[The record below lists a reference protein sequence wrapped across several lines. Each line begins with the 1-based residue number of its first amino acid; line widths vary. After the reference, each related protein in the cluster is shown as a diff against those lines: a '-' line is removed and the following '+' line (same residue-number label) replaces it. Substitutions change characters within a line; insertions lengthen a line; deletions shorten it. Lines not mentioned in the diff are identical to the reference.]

1 MNKQTKDLI
10 VNYIQD
16 TLHYGVSESAYEI
29 LSHLMKEDREL
40 AASLCDTYENLV
52 KRDNAYMLPSGQDNE
67 GYEL

>member
-16 TLHYGVSESAYEI
+16 TLHYGVSENAYEI

-40 AASLCDTYENLV
+40 AASLCETYESLV
-52 KRDNAYMLPSGQDNE
+52 KRDGAYMLPSDEESE